1 MRKNNKKMMT
11 RQYSYIITLLTT
23 TLLLLACSGNQLERE
38 ETVVSAS
45 HSVYIEGG
53 VLKVLSAGER
63 EILYIYVRPEVVGRW
78 VIAGGEGGNQSSPWL
93 HKMTMYWALGD
104 KDGWFAESAPRKTF
118 SFLFNS
124 RNKTLTMESGTY
136 AVSERGFI
144 VISLDEDW
152 RPGKI
157 KTGIDSLNIFDIPEQ
172 NKKHLLSEAR
182 KHY

>member
-1 MRKNNKKMMT
+1 MISRK
-11 RQYSYIITLLTT
+11 YLYVVTLLAT
-23 TLLLLACSGNQLERE
+23 TLLLPACSGNPAEGE

-45 HSVYIEGG
+45 HSIYIEGG

-78 VIAGGEGGNQSSPWL
+78 VVAGGEGGNQSSPWL

-104 KDGWFAESAPRKTF
+104 KDGWFADNAPRKAFT
-118 SFLFNS
+118 FLFNS

-136 AVSERGFI
+136 AVNERSFI
-144 VISLDEDW
+144 VISLNEDW
-152 RPGKI
+152 QPGKV
-157 KTGIDSLNIFDIPEQ
+157 KTGIASLTIFDIPEQ

-182 KHY
+182 KYY